1 MGQIKCEHIAS
12 SELRDEN
19 RREPPTAGTVVHP
32 ETLITTP
39 ISSYFPSTFNRETD
53 IEKPIDRNQ
62 YSHAKKVSLLTCDQA
77 ALLPF
82 FLWSHHSCPKKEDL
96 IAGYNISD
104 LSIVIES
111 LKTYYFFFSL
121 CI

>member
-12 SELRDEN
+12 KELRDEN
-19 RREPPTAGTVVHP
+19 RRVPPTAGTVVHP

-62 YSHAKKVSLLTCDQA
+62 YSHAKKVSLLTCDRA

-82 FLWSHHSCPKKEDL
+82 FFGAITLVQKK
-96 IAGYNISD
+96 
-104 LSIVIES
+104 
-111 LKTYYFFFSL
+111 KT
-121 CI
+121 